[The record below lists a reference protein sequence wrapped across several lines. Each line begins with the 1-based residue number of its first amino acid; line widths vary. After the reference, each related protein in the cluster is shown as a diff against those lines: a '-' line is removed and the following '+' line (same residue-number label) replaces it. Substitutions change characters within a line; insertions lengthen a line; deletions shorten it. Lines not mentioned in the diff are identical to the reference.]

1 VSNKNAES
9 FLMAETAMRE
19 INSYPQNSNR
29 TLSALIN
36 SAKEEISK
44 KLKASKVRKRLKG
57 TAIVDTEAGILL
69 VSTNGDRFSLPG
81 GGAEKQE
88 TGEAAAIRELKEET
102 GLKAISAVYLFSH
115 IGGVRKRSFGLARN
129 HHRVFL
135 IQAKGQ
141 PRPEQEIQD
150 IRYYQPG
157 DQINL
162 SSSAR
167 TIIEKY
173 WSIKHGML
181 DAQELNLEEV
191 VVQEAHLAIT
201 RQRN

>member
-1 VSNKNAES
+1 MSQITPRRQKDK
-9 FLMAETAMRE
+9 
-19 INSYPQNSNR
+19 
-29 TLSALIN
+29 TLCALLHSIQD
-36 SAKEEISK
+36 EISK
-44 KLKASKVRKRLKG
+44 KLKASKIRKRLKG

-69 VSTNGDRFSLPG
+69 VSTNSDRFSLPG

-115 IGGVRKRSFGLARN
+115 IGGIRKRGFGLVRN

-135 IQAKGQ
+135 IQTKGQ
-141 PRPEQEIQD
+141 PRPEQEIQA
-150 IRYYQPG
+150 IRYYRPG
-157 DQINL
+157 DEINL

-173 WSIKHGML
+173 WAIKQNERL
-181 DAQELNLEEV
+181 DLQSSHPEVVAAQELHSL
-191 VVQEAHLAIT
+191 
-201 RQRN
+201 